1 MAEHDEN
8 MFEQNIAKMLREM
21 DSEIE
26 IPEIPDVE
34 SIFEKAEEQK
44 QNVVPFKKNIKA
56 FKFLN
61 LISSL
66 TNLAALSRSW
76 FSKP

>member
-26 IPEIPDVE
+26 IPEIPDVG

-44 QNVVPFKKNIKA
+44 QNVVPFK
-56 FKFLN
+56 
-61 LISSL
+61 
-66 TNLAALSRSW
+66 
-76 FSKP
+76 